1 MKEQTAL
8 EIARRM
14 VELDQQEHAV
24 TAYTLALGEVR
35 GKDPDV
41 ELEAAL
47 YLFQHGGNYK
57 VAYDVFL
64 SLYQR
69 SFRKPELLSLMTEAF
84 YRPNVKL
91 LKSRYEKNCRLLA
104 KYPYLFRKDFLPFD
118 WLPIRFYPYDDRH
131 HVPFFVEQETFGE
144 RVDLQHPVISR
155 NFFRD
160 LEQPILAED
169 VYSQYE
175 LEYLRDN
182 VRKSEWVGRE
192 NHIYLHYTNWATFC
206 SYLQVI
212 NLRPLL
218 EEQKFV
224 FLMEEER
231 ELYPLDF
238 KARFGIDYSQY
249 PVKPL
254 GIREI
259 HRLIWH
265 TQLSTHNG
273 GDFFNEIFDNHPNL
287 IAVES
292 IMLYQLRDQM
302 NKLRDLLTKGREIHF
317 GYCIGDGDLKKP
329 QRLVDQLQR
338 MHDRT
343 DKDIFVALYL
353 SIADLRPLDPA
364 SRIVPAI
371 FFQPHFHNYHCTLAA
386 NQQNRAALD
395 SKEYQELQDFSPL
408 KGFRY
413 IKTFTPM
420 RRPVNSAGATVRFM
434 QRQIEPQNPKEGFRT
449 IPDEVVERILNR
461 NYMVDWQ
468 DRLFQDSVLVRFEDG
483 KLNPKATFT
492 ALAAFLDLPY
502 TESMTYCSRN
512 GERDPESLK
521 GNDRGFDPAAIYRT
535 YEDYLGPEERY
546 FLEYFMRDVY
556 QRYGYDFQYYDGS
569 PMDEEKMNDLIERM
583 HGCTDLIL
591 ASYEKALEHKVFFEG
606 EDPEQRRQ
614 EILQEIKENMM
625 AKRREIA
632 SVLMRGL
639 HFINKNG
646 APLNFMPSLELDPAL
661 LEQPLYH

>member
-24 TAYTLALGEVR
+24 TAYTLALGEFQ

-47 YLFQHGGNYK
+47 YLLQHGGNYK

-64 SLYQR
+64 SLHQR
-69 SFRKPELLSLMTEAF
+69 SFRQPELLSLMTEAF

-131 HVPFFVEQETFGE
+131 HVPFFVERETFGE

-160 LEQPILAED
+160 LEHPILAED

-192 NHIYLHYTNWATFC
+192 NHIYLHYTNWAIFC

-224 FLMEEER
+224 FLIEEER
-231 ELYPLDF
+231 NLYPLDF
-238 KARFGIDYSQY
+238 QARFGIDYSQY

-265 TQLSTHNG
+265 TQLSSHNG

-287 IAVES
+287 IVVES
-292 IMLYQLRDQM
+292 IMMYVLQEQM
-302 NKLRDLLTKGREIHF
+302 EKFQSLLKENGKVIFDRYSGNETAEKLQHLTNELSNM
-317 GYCIGDGDLKKP
+317 YN
-329 QRLVDQLQR
+329 
-338 MHDRT
+338 RT
-343 DKDIFVALYL
+343 EKDIFVALYL
-353 SIADLRPLDPA
+353 AMADLRKLDSA
-364 SRIVPAI
+364 ARIVPAI
-371 FFQPHFHNYHCTLAA
+371 FFQPHFHNYHCTLGA
-386 NQQNRAALD
+386 NTQNRAVLN
-395 SKEYQELQDFSPL
+395 SSEYQELWSFSPI
-408 KGFRY
+408 KEFKY

-420 RRPVNSAGATVRFM
+420 RRPTTSAGAAVRYM
-434 QRQIEPQNPKEGFRT
+434 QRQVEEWEPGQQSIT
-449 IPDEVVERILNR
+449 LCDELVDRVLNR

-468 DRLFQDSVLVRFEDG
+468 SRFFQDSVLVRFEDG

-512 GERDPESLK
+512 GERDPESLE

-535 YEDYLGPEERY
+535 YEDYLGPEERC

>member
-8 EIARRM
+8 DIARRM
-14 VELDQQEHAV
+14 VELGQQEHAV
-24 TAYTLALGEVR
+24 TAYTLALGEIQ
-35 GKDPDV
+35 GKNPDV

-57 VAYDVFL
+57 VSYDVFL
-64 SLYQR
+64 SLHQR
-69 SFRKPELLSLMTEAF
+69 GFRQPELLSLMTEAF
-84 YRPNVKL
+84 YQPNIKL
-91 LKSRYEKNCRLLA
+91 LKNRYEKNCRLLA
-104 KYPYLFRKDFLPFD
+104 KYPYLFRKDFLPFE
-118 WLPIRFYPYDDRH
+118 WLPIRFYPYDDRRY
-131 HVPFFVEQETFGE
+131 VPFSVEQENFGE
-144 RVDLQHPVISR
+144 RIDLQHPVVSR

-160 LEQPILAED
+160 LEQPILAEN

-218 EEQKFV
+218 KEQKFV
-224 FLMEEER
+224 FLIEEER
-231 ELYPLDF
+231 DLYPLDF
-238 KARFGIDYSQY
+238 RVRFGIDYSQY
-249 PVKPL
+249 PLKPL
-254 GIREI
+254 EIREI

-265 TQLSTHNG
+265 TQLSAHNG

-287 IAVES
+287 IVVES
-292 IMLYQLRDQM
+292 TMLHQLQDQVEQLR
-302 NKLRDLLTKGREIHF
+302 KLLNGGEEITF
-317 GYCIGDGDLKKP
+317 RGKTGDGDLKKP
-329 QRLVDQLQR
+329 QRLVDQLSR
-338 MHDRT
+338 MRDWT
-343 DKDIFVALYL
+343 DKDLFVAIYL
-353 SIADLRPLDPA
+353 ILADLRQVDPA
-364 SRIVPAI
+364 ARIAPAI
-371 FFQPHFHNYHCTLAA
+371 FFQPHFYNYHCTLGA
-386 NQQNRAALD
+386 NKQNRAVLD
-395 SKEYQELQDFSPL
+395 SPEYQNLRDFSPL
-408 KGFRY
+408 KGFQY

-420 RRPVNSAGATVRFM
+420 RRPTTSSGATVRFM
-434 QRQIEPQNPKEGFRT
+434 QRQVEAWKPGEKPVS
-449 IPDEVVERILNR
+449 IPDEISERVLNR

>member
-8 EIARRM
+8 DIARRM
-14 VELDQQEHAV
+14 VELGQQEHAV
-24 TAYTLALGEVR
+24 TAYTLALGEIQ
-35 GKDPDV
+35 GKNPDV

-57 VAYDVFL
+57 VSYDVFL
-64 SLYQR
+64 SLHQR
-69 SFRKPELLSLMTEAF
+69 GFRQPELLSLMTEAF
-84 YRPNVKL
+84 YQPNIKL
-91 LKSRYEKNCRLLA
+91 LKNRYEKNCRLLA
-104 KYPYLFRKDFLPFD
+104 KYPYLFRKDFLPFE
-118 WLPIRFYPYDDRH
+118 WLPVRFYPYDDRRYI
-131 HVPFFVEQETFGE
+131 PFSVEQENFGE
-144 RVDLQHPVISR
+144 RVDLQHPVVSR

-192 NHIYLHYTNWATFC
+192 NHIYLHYTNWAIFC

-218 EEQKFV
+218 AEQKFV
-224 FLMEEER
+224 FLIEEER
-231 ELYPLDF
+231 DLYPLDF
-238 KARFGIDYSQY
+238 RVRFGIDYSQY
-249 PVKPL
+249 PLKPL
-254 GIREI
+254 EIREI

-265 TQLSTHNG
+265 TQLSAHNG

-287 IAVES
+287 IVVES
-292 IMLYQLRDQM
+292 TMLHQLQDQVEQLR
-302 NKLRDLLTKGREIHF
+302 KLLNGGEEITF
-317 GYCIGDGDLKKP
+317 RGKTGDGDLKKP
-329 QRLVDQLQR
+329 QRLVDQLSR
-338 MHDRT
+338 MRDRT
-343 DKDIFVALYL
+343 DKDLFVAIYL
-353 SIADLRPLDPA
+353 ILADLRQVDPA
-364 SRIVPAI
+364 ARIAPAI
-371 FFQPHFHNYHCTLAA
+371 FFQPHFHNYHCILGA
-386 NQQNRAALD
+386 NKQNRAVLD
-395 SKEYQELQDFSPL
+395 SPEYQNLRDFSPL
-408 KGFRY
+408 KGFQY

-420 RRPVNSAGATVRFM
+420 RRPTTSSGATVRFM
-434 QRQIEPQNPKEGFRT
+434 QRQVEAWKPGEKPVS
-449 IPDEVVERILNR
+449 IPDEISERVLNR

-502 TESMTYCSRN
+502 TESMTYCSKN
-512 GERDPESLK
+512 GERDPESMQ
-521 GNDRGFDPAAIYRT
+521 GNDRGFDPAAVYRT
-535 YEDYLGPEERY
+535 YEEYLGPEERY

-569 PMDEEKMNDLIERM
+569 PMDEEQMNDLIERM

-591 ASYEKALEHKVFFEG
+591 ASYEKALKHKVFFED

-614 EILQEIKENMM
+614 EILQDIKENMM
-625 AKRREIA
+625 EKRLEIA

>member
-1 MKEQTAL
+1 MKEQSAL

-160 LEQPILAED
+160 LEQPILAEE

-231 ELYPLDF
+231 NLYPLDF

-249 PVKPL
+249 TVKPL

>member
-1 MKEQTAL
+1 MKEQSAL

-14 VELDQQEHAV
+14 VELDQQKHAV

-47 YLFQHGGNYK
+47 YLLQHGGNYK

-69 SFRKPELLSLMTEAF
+69 GFRQPELLSLMTEAF
-84 YRPNVKL
+84 YQPNVKL

-224 FLMEEER
+224 FLIEEER
-231 ELYPLDF
+231 DLYPLDF
-238 KARFGIDYSQY
+238 QARFGIDYSEY

-265 TQLSTHNG
+265 TQLSSHNG

-287 IAVES
+287 IVVES
-292 IMLYQLRDQM
+292 VMLYHIQEQMDNLRNLL
-302 NKLRDLLTKGREIHF
+302 NKGGEVLFESP
-317 GYCIGDGDLKKP
+317 IGDGDLKKP
-329 QRLVDQLQR
+329 QRLADQLNR

-353 SIADLRPLDPA
+353 SIADLRPLDAA

-386 NQQNRAALD
+386 NQQNRAAID
-395 SKEYQELQDFSPL
+395 SEEYQKLKEFSPL

-420 RRPVNSAGATVRFM
+420 RRPTNSTGASLRFM
-434 QRQIEPQNPKEGFRT
+434 QRQINDWKPGEDVLT
-449 IPDEVVERILNR
+449 VPDEITERVLNR
-461 NYMVDWQ
+461 NYMVNWQ

-502 TESMTYCSRN
+502 TESMTYCSKN
-512 GERDPESLK
+512 GERDPESMQ
-521 GNDRGFDPAAIYRT
+521 GNDRGFDPAAVYRT
-535 YEDYLGPEERY
+535 YEEYLGPEERY

-569 PMDEEKMNDLIERM
+569 PMDEEQMNDLIERM

-591 ASYEKALEHKVFFEG
+591 ASYEKALKHKVFFED

-614 EILQEIKENMM
+614 EILQDIKENMM
-625 AKRREIA
+625 EKRREIA